1 MKKDKVSVNLVVL
14 NGRKFLPNCLDSV
27 FNQTYPNYEILI
39 VDNCSSDGSA
49 QFIKQKY
56 PQLRLLESQ
65 VNLGFAGGHNV
76 AIENSDGE
84 FILCLNQDIVVH
96 KDFLENA
103 VAFLKKNP
111 TIGALQPKLL
121 RLKEQNNN
129 FIKTDIIDTT
139 GLLMLKNRR
148 IIARGQ
154 GQKDEGQFDKTEE
167 IFGVDG
173 ALPVYRREAL
183 EDVKISVNSRNRSAF
198 DPRYE
203 YFDEDFFAYKEDVDL
218 AWRLR
223 LTGWKAF
230 YVSGAAVA
238 WHARSAGDSTA
249 TNYLGII
256 RERLKIGKFAKY
268 LSFKNQR
275 LMQIK
280 NEQPWLLFKHLPWFL
295 PKEIASWIYVI
306 LFEHYTWRAIRD
318 LFRQAPR
325 AWQKRKIIMKRK
337 RVGFAQMAP
346 WFK

>member
-14 NGRKFLPNCLDSV
+14 NGKKFLPNCLDSV

-84 FILCLNQDIVVH
+84 FILCLNQDIVMRE
-96 KDFLENA
+96 DFLENA
-103 VAFLKKNP
+103 VGFLKKNP

-148 IIARGQ
+148 IINRGQ
-154 GQKDEGQFDKTEE
+154 GQKDKGQFGKTQEV
-167 IFGVDG
+167 FGTDG
-173 ALPVYRREAL
+173 AAPVFRRQAL
-183 EDVKISVNSRNRSAF
+183 EDIKLPKSKNLSQ
-198 DPRYE
+198 DE
-203 YFDEDFFAYKEDVDL
+203 YFDEDFFSYKEDVDL
-218 AWRLR
+218 SWRLR
-223 LTGWKAF
+223 LYGWKIA
-230 YVSGAAVA
+230 YLPAATA
-238 WHARSAGDSTA
+238 WHARGSGDSA
-249 TNYLGII
+249 AFSPIAIL
-256 RERLKIGKFAKY
+256 RERRKISDFAKS

-280 NEQPWLLFKHLPWFL
+280 NEQMALFLAHLFWFL
-295 PKEIASWIYVI
+295 PKEIAAWAYVW
-306 LFEHYTWRAIRD
+306 LFEKYNFQTLKKLLNQLPA
-318 LFRQAPR
+318 AY
-325 AWQKRKIIMKRK
+325 QKRKIIMKRK
-337 RVGFAQMAP
+337 KAGFAQMAP